1 MKNLF
6 FAFIAL
12 CFAVVPAMAWNEDN
26 YPLDM
31 YGTEFI
37 PGIGDESSEKS
48 YMYVFANEDHTQVKF
63 VEPKYHIEPVI
74 DSFTLYHDNSF
85 ILPEQITV
93 DGKICKV
100 IAIESDAFNAPGIN
114 SITLPSSLEIIEPGV
129 IAYCPDLTMLKL
141 NEGLRLIMRNS
152 FCKLD
157 KLRELAIPG
166 SVYEI
171 QDGCFKNIASL
182 ESLNFGEG
190 LFYIGNNCFINLD
203 SLDEVILP
211 KSLKSLGEGCFNNC
225 RNLKKVTIPKWVKS
239 VDNSFNKCPEIQE
252 IHFLSKSANV
262 LINESFKD
270 VDMSKCRVIV
280 PDGCKK
286 VYQDSKAFPFTNI
299 LEESEALSGVKELP
313 FNQVSQ
319 SVVLYNLNGIIIQS
333 DNIPKG
339 ELYIKS
345 ENGVSTLHLQ
355 N

>member
-6 FAFIAL
+6 FALIVI
-12 CFAVVPAMAWNEDN
+12 CFAAIPAMAWDEDN

-63 VEPKYHIEPVI
+63 VEPKYHVEPVI
-74 DSFTLYHDNSF
+74 DSFTLYKDNSF
-85 ILPEQITV
+85 EIPEQITV
-93 DGKICKV
+93 NGKVCKV
-100 IAIESDAFNAPGIN
+100 VAIESDAFNAPGIY
-114 SITLPSSLEIIEPGV
+114 SISLPSSLEIIEPGV
-129 IAYCPDLTMLKL
+129 IAYCPDLTMLNL
-141 NEGLRLIMRNS
+141 NEGLRIIMRNS

-157 KLRELAIPG
+157 KLRKLAIPG

-190 LFYIGNNCFINLD
+190 LFYIGNNCFINLN

-225 RNLKKVTIPKWVKS
+225 RSLKKVTIPKWIKS
-239 VDNSFNKCPEIQE
+239 LDNSFNECPEIQE

-270 VDMSKCRVIV
+270 VDMSKCRIIV
-280 PDGCKK
+280 PDGCKEL
-286 VYQDSKAFPFTNI
+286 YQDSNAFPFTNI
-299 LEESEALSGVKELP
+299 LEETEALAGVKELP
-313 FNQVSQ
+313 SNPVSQ
-319 SVVLYNLNGIIIQS
+319 SVVLYNLNGIRIQS